1 MDSRKAR
8 SDDGIHRSAGIVLRR
23 REAQA
28 VAKPIE
34 PTPVLKGRDAKRLL
48 KRAASPDCSP
58 EKKQYL
64 AECSAAY
71 RKHLAK

>member
-1 MDSRKAR
+1 M
-8 SDDGIHRSAGIVLRR
+8 
-23 REAQA
+23 
-28 VAKPIE
+28 AKPIE

-48 KRAASPDCSP
+48 KKAANPDRSP

-71 RKHLAK
+71 RKYLAK